1 MALGTQSQHSVPME
15 ETQRDRVEPILC
27 VRSSSTMV
35 LITWLGGEKCLAT
48 TPNLIIPRRGLTD
61 SVVLFIEKYLWRQQ
75 MAALLSGRQS
85 PHRWENSSAAAPVFS
100 LLSQSCQQQLRAMCE
115 QALCDQAL
123 AKSIN
128 KSLSKAK
135 PFCGQL
141 KLQLWG
147 QVCEKEEGI
156 LWQGLANQPH
166 LPRPLFRWKGK
177 KRRHQKMS
185 QFWNLH
191 SWYLFFIAVRT
202 WMKIMKLEEHLYFP
216 SGFKNV
222 VLYQKTTFSVGQ
234 VQERQQELGH

>member
-1 MALGTQSQHSVPME
+1 MLNPFSVSEAVPLWFWSLG
-15 ETQRDRVEPILC
+15 
-27 VRSSSTMV
+27 
-35 LITWLGGEKCLAT
+35 LGGEKCLAT
-48 TPNLIIPRRGLTD
+48 TPNLIIPTGPH
-61 SVVLFIEKYLWRQQ
+61 W
-75 MAALLSGRQS
+75 LSGAFRIKT
-85 PHRWENSSAAAPVFS
+85 SAEAANGRAAVWPTESLPLRKLFGRRSS
-100 LLSQSCQQQLRAMCE
+100 LLPTVTVLPATAESDVWTSSLWPSFGK
-115 QALCDQAL
+115 
-123 AKSIN
+123 KSIN

-141 KLQLWG
+141 KSQLWG
-147 QVCEKEEGI
+147 HVCEKEEGI

-166 LPRPLFRWKGK
+166 LPSPLFRCKGK

-185 QFWNLH
+185 QFWKLH

-222 VLYQKTTFSVGQ
+222 VLYWKTTFSMGQ

>member
-1 MALGTQSQHSVPME
+1 
-15 ETQRDRVEPILC
+15 
-27 VRSSSTMV
+27 
-35 LITWLGGEKCLAT
+35 
-48 TPNLIIPRRGLTD
+48 
-61 SVVLFIEKYLWRQQ
+61 

-100 LLSQSCQQQLRAMCE
+100 LPSVPPATAES
-115 QALCDQAL
+115 DVWPSFGK
-123 AKSIN
+123 KSIN

-141 KLQLWG
+141 ELQLWG
-147 QVCEKEEGI
+147 HVCEKEEGI
-156 LWQGLANQPH
+156 LWQGSANQPH
-166 LPRPLFRWKGK
+166 LPSPLFRWKGK

-185 QFWNLH
+185 QFWKLH

-222 VLYQKTTFSVGQ
+222 VLYWKTTFSMGQ

>member
-1 MALGTQSQHSVPME
+1 MTQWCFSYKN
-15 ETQRDRVEPILC
+15 IC
-27 VRSSSTMV
+27 
-35 LITWLGGEKCLAT
+35 GGSKWPCCCLANRVPT
-48 TPNLIIPRRGLTD
+48 ADKTLQPLLQSSPYCHSPASNSWER
-61 SVVLFIEKYLWRQQ
+61 SVNKLFVTKLWQKV
-75 MAALLSGRQS
+75 
-85 PHRWENSSAAAPVFS
+85 N
-100 LLSQSCQQQLRAMCE
+100 
-115 QALCDQAL
+115 
-123 AKSIN
+123 N

-147 QVCEKEEGI
+147 HVCEKEEGI

-166 LPRPLFRWKGK
+166 LPSPLFRWKGK

-222 VLYQKTTFSVGQ
+222 VLYWKTTFSVGQ
-234 VQERQQELGH
+234 IQ